1 MKKKFEDPSGGYTKL
16 DKIDQVKVT
25 VKATDKPET
34 IGTDG
39 VIHYV
44 ASDTIPQYGI
54 NSVNVSVELQFEL
67 NGAKAVTK
75 SRSVMV
81 GWDQKHFE
89 TKMQEEAK
97 ALDWDKIKGSNV
109 SADEVTENLN
119 LVRCMGSSAQQVW
132 SEIEWT
138 SSDESII
145 RFEKPSIDSMIYPM
159 TGKGYEGNADSDL

>member
-1 MKKKFEDPSGGYTKL
+1 
-16 DKIDQVKVT
+16 
-25 VKATDKPET
+25 
-34 IGTDG
+34 
-39 VIHYV
+39 
-44 ASDTIPQYGI
+44 
-54 NSVNVSVELQFEL
+54 
-67 NGAKAVTK
+67 
-75 SRSVMV
+75 MV

-145 RFEKPSIDSMIYPM
+145 RFEKPSID
-159 TGKGYEGNADSDL
+159 